1 MTNKQPVVMVFG
13 GTDPTGGAGISADI
27 AALSSLGCHCAPVVT
42 AVTAQDSTE
51 IKEFAAVPTE
61 IVIAQARAVLE
72 DMPIAAIKTGMLVDT
87 EIISAV
93 ATICEDY
100 PQLPLVVD
108 PVLNAGDGTSLSNED
123 LEDAYRSLLIPRA
136 LLLTPNKPEAQQ
148 LAAQGDTLD
157 ACAAELLSLGCEW
170 LLLTGSHDHTPNIV
184 NRLYQAEGECK
195 LFETKRLPHEYHGSG
210 CTVASACAA
219 GIAQGIH
226 PFTAVEHALE
236 YTRKTL
242 EHSQRLGM
250 GQNIPNR
257 FFWSDA
263 SKS

>member
-1 MTNKQPVVMVFG
+1 MANNQPVVMVFG

-27 AALSSLGCHCAPVVT
+27 AAISSLGCHCAPVVT

-51 IKEFAAVPTE
+51 VKEFASVPTDV
-61 IVIAQARAVLE
+61 VIAQARAVLE
-72 DMPIAAIKTGMLVDT
+72 DMPIAAIKTGMLVDI

-93 ATICEDY
+93 TTICEDY
-100 PQLPLVVD
+100 PHLPVIVD
-108 PVLNAGDGTSLSNED
+108 PVLNAGDGSSLSNED

-148 LAAQGDTLD
+148 LAPQADTLD

-195 LFETKRLPHEYHGSG
+195 LFTTERLPHDYHGSG

-242 EHSQRLGM
+242 EHGQRLGM
-250 GQNIPNR
+250 GQYIPNR
-257 FFWSDA
+257 FYWSDA
-263 SKS
+263 NKP